1 MNEFTNLKNR
11 FVKPL
16 RGSRWQRIAR
26 TVAATI
32 RRTIERYGALNQI
45 LFLGVTLAGLGAT
58 LMSIRK
64 PWFSVPVA
72 PPIGYQDT
80 LAIHHSVPG
89 CTPWFQA
96 AVAMGTICIM
106 ASWLRKRHW
115 TTISTVLSSLVLLVP
130 LCYPYFVMIRSPDVS
145 ADAAWLQSQ
154 HDNLTWL
161 GGDIYANAEY
171 GSKGWKSKSYLIDTP
186 RQLAVINLPSW
197 SPWEVGLHRSDDLML
212 WLGYSNSFCQFVCKG
227 WAMAIIGS
235 TLLFLSTLQYQGT
248 LVFHRAGTALVIF
261 TIVGGL
267 AVMVGWSLPFRASQ
281 EVRRAAELCSQ
292 RRYAE
297 SLDHLDRAV
306 RWLPVLGQDTYY
318 VAQRGVLD
326 QKLGIDSDFA
336 TLKAAVHLESD
347 ACYDQAY
354 AMLVPLIDSSWPAVR
369 REALRGVMRFAIQD
383 YNCARFELS
392 RERFTIVL
400 KRQPCNVKLIYLMQL
415 QGIRESRVDSVAEM
429 RDWMYVVSD
438 NLNFGTKKVL
448 RAVVQQ
454 HAVIASGMVGDAD
467 AIWAAQ
473 EKAKRP

>member
-1 MNEFTNLKNR
+1 MNR
-11 FVKPL
+11 L
-16 RGSRWQRIAR
+16 RIDYSRMLRRIRPCFGIIQTLFRKYGS
-26 TVAATI
+26 
-32 RRTIERYGALNQI
+32 LNHI
-45 LFLGVTLAGLGAT
+45 LFLGVTLAGLGAM
-58 LMSIRK
+58 LLSVRK

-72 PPIGYQDT
+72 PPTGLNDT

-96 AVAMGTICIM
+96 AVAMGTICIVG
-106 ASWLRKRHW
+106 SWLRKRHW
-115 TTISTVLSSLVLLVP
+115 TTISTVLSSLVLLIP
-130 LCYPYFVMIRSPDVS
+130 LCYPYFVMIRSPNVS

-161 GGDIYANAEY
+161 GGDIYANAEF

-186 RQLAVINLPSW
+186 RQLAVVNLPSW

-212 WLGYSNSFCQFVCKG
+212 WLGYSNSFCQFVGKG

-235 TLLFLSTLQYQGT
+235 TLLFMATLQYQGE
-248 LVFHRAGTALVIF
+248 LVFHRAGAALVIF
-261 TIVGGL
+261 TIVA
-267 AVMVGWSLPFRASQ
+267 AVAVIIGWSLPFRAAQ
-281 EVRRAAELCSQ
+281 EVRRAAKLCSQ
-292 RRYAE
+292 RRYCE
-297 SLDHLDRAV
+297 SREHLDRAV
-306 RWLPVLGQDTYY
+306 DWLPVLAQDTYY

-336 TLKAAVHLESD
+336 RLKAAVGLEAD
-347 ACYDQAY
+347 ARYDQAY
-354 AMLVPLIDSSWPAVR
+354 AKLIPLIDSETPSVR
-369 REALRGVMRFAIQD
+369 REALRGILRFAIQD

-392 RERFTIVL
+392 RQRFTIVL

-415 QGIRESRVDSVAEM
+415 QGIRESRTDVVDEM
-429 RDWMYVVSD
+429 RDWMYVVAD

-454 HAVIASGMVGDAD
+454 HAAIAAGMNADAD